1 MIFSKLF
8 RRLKPAT
15 LAARIFWG
23 VAAASLISA
32 VAIWGWLYNRFYESL
47 DREAS
52 ARMKQTAGALLFEVR
67 RLQSA
72 ENDHALKRALI
83 SHFWGL
89 EASAGMVQ
97 NLYWL
102 DLSGPRPDFIASFSN
117 AADGAASML
126 PPTSE
131 EAEDLVYD
139 FINDLDR
146 GEMVFP
152 DPYSLGEERR
162 FKIVLCPV
170 LDANGL
176 LESVIGIESDMEYL
190 RLAGDFRRL
199 LAEGIGLAVVVSL
212 LVSLLLARNVSA
224 KIGVFRDGVVRISAG
239 KKPEELRLSIL
250 ELDDL
255 YQAFIIMAADLEQQ
269 KAHVQKVFSRKL
281 DELAFTGGAIAHEIR
296 NPLSAIEMHFGLLK
310 REIARAGTA
319 TVESPAIQEI
329 EQQMGHLRRLLT
341 SFLDYSRKVRP
352 QCEKVV
358 LSEFFQRII
367 AGRRQILGDFA
378 FTLEIPEGLTGFF
391 DPAMLQQVIEN
402 LVNNSF
408 RAATEE
414 RLYLSLKAESD
425 GERLRFEVADNGP
438 GVPATIA
445 EQLFTPFVSGSA
457 DGNGFGLAI
466 SRKLVEAHGGEI
478 YHEKKSG
485 SGAVFV
491 IEVPQHENTRS

>member
-1 MIFSKLF
+1 M
-8 RRLKPAT
+8 
-15 LAARIFWG
+15 
-23 VAAASLISA
+23 
-32 VAIWGWLYNRFYESL
+32 
-47 DREAS
+47 
-52 ARMKQTAGALLFEVR
+52 FEVR
-67 RLQSA
+67 RVQSA
-72 ENDHALKRALI
+72 ENDHALRRALI
-83 SHFWGL
+83 GHFWGL
-89 EASAGMVQ
+89 EASAGMIQ

-102 DLSGPRPDFIASFSN
+102 DLSGPRPSFIASFSN
-117 AADGAASML
+117 SSADAASML

-146 GEMVFP
+146 GAMVFP

-190 RLAGDFRRL
+190 RLADDFRRL
-199 LAEGIGLAVVVSL
+199 LAEGVGLAVIVSL

-224 KIGVFRDGVVRISAG
+224 KIEVFRDGVAMISAG
-239 KKPEELRLSIL
+239 RQPEELRLSIR
-250 ELDDL
+250 ELDNL
-255 YQAFIIMAADLEQQ
+255 YQAFIRMAADLEQQ
-269 KAHVQKVFSRKL
+269 KTHVQKVFSRKL

-310 REIARAGTA
+310 REIARAGAA
-319 TVESPAIQEI
+319 TGESPAIQEI
-329 EQQMGHLRRLLT
+329 EQQLGHLRRLLT

-358 LSEFFQRII
+358 LHEFFQRII
-367 AGRRQILGDFA
+367 AGRRQILGDFT

-391 DPAMLQQVIEN
+391 DTAMLQQIIEN
-402 LVNNSF
+402 LVNNAF
-408 RAATEE
+408 RAATEGDLHLTVRAVTDGSLL
-414 RLYLSLKAESD
+414 RLKI
-425 GERLRFEVADNGP
+425 ADNGP
-438 GVPATIA
+438 GVPAAIA

-457 DGNGFGLAI
+457 GGNGFGLAI

-478 YHEKKSG
+478 YHEKNPD

>member
-1 MIFSKLF
+1 MSFF

-32 VAIWGWLYNRFYESL
+32 VAIWGWLYTRFYESL

-52 ARMKQTAGALLFEVR
+52 LRMKQTAESLLFEVR
-67 RLQSA
+67 RVQSA
-72 ENDHALKRALI
+72 ENDHALRRALI
-83 SHFWGL
+83 DHFWGL
-89 EASAGMVQ
+89 EASAGMIQ

-102 DLSGPRPDFIASFSN
+102 DLSGPRPSFIASFSN
-117 AADGAASML
+117 SSAGAFSML

-146 GEMVFP
+146 GSMVFP

-190 RLAGDFRRL
+190 RLADDFRRL
-199 LAEGIGLAVVVSL
+199 LAEGVGLAVIVSL

-224 KIGVFRDGVVRISAG
+224 KIAVFRDGVAMISAG
-239 KKPEELRLSIL
+239 RHPEELRLSIR

-255 YQAFIIMAADLEQQ
+255 YQAFIRMAADLEQQ
-269 KAHVQKVFSRKL
+269 KTHVQKVFSRKL

-310 REIARAGTA
+310 REIARAGAA
-319 TVESPAIQEI
+319 TGESPAIQEI
-329 EQQMGHLRRLLT
+329 EQQLGHLRRLLT

-358 LSEFFQRII
+358 LHEFFQRII
-367 AGRRQILGDFA
+367 TGRRQILGDFT

-391 DPAMLQQVIEN
+391 DPAMLQQIIEN
-402 LVNNSF
+402 LVNNAF
-408 RAATEE
+408 RAATEGDLHLTVRAVTDGSLL
-414 RLYLSLKAESD
+414 RLKI
-425 GERLRFEVADNGP
+425 ADNGP
-438 GVPATIA
+438 GVPAAIV

-457 DGNGFGLAI
+457 GGNGFGLAI

-478 YHEKKSG
+478 YHEKNPD

>member
-1 MIFSKLF
+1 MSFF

-32 VAIWGWLYNRFYESL
+32 VAIWGWLYARFYESL

-52 ARMKQTAGALLFEVR
+52 IRMRQMAESLLFEVR
-67 RLQSA
+67 RVQTA
-72 ENDHALKRALI
+72 ENDNALRRALI

-102 DLSGPRPDFIASFSN
+102 DLSGSRPVFIASFSS
-117 AADGAASML
+117 ATDGAVSML

-146 GEMVFP
+146 GAMVFP

-190 RLAGDFRRL
+190 RLAGDFKRL
-199 LAEGIGLAVVVSL
+199 LAEGVGLAVVVSL

-224 KIGVFRDGVVRISAG
+224 KIGIFRAGVVRLSVG
-239 KKPEELRLSIL
+239 EKPEEIRLSIR

-255 YQAFIIMAADLEQQ
+255 YQAFIKMAADLEQQ

-310 REIARAGTA
+310 REIARAGAA
-319 TVESPAIQEI
+319 TGETPAIQEI
-329 EQQMGHLRRLLT
+329 EQQLGHLRRLLT

-352 QCEKVV
+352 QREKVV
-358 LSEFFQRII
+358 LHDFLQRILES
-367 AGRRQILGDFA
+367 RRQVLGDFV
-378 FTLEIPEGLTGFF
+378 FTLEISENLTGFF

-402 LVNNSF
+402 LVNNAF
-408 RAATEE
+408 QAAAEGGLHLTVRAVTDGSLL
-414 RLYLSLKAESD
+414 RLQ
-425 GERLRFEVADNGP
+425 VADNGP
-438 GVPATIA
+438 GVPAAIA

-457 DGNGFGLAI
+457 GGNGFGLAI

-478 YHEKKSG
+478 YHEKNTD

-491 IEVPQHENTRS
+491 IEVPQA

>member
-1 MIFSKLF
+1 LSFF

-32 VAIWGWLYNRFYESL
+32 VAIWGWLYTRFYESL

-52 ARMKQTAGALLFEVR
+52 LRMKQTAESLLFEVR
-67 RLQSA
+67 RVQSA
-72 ENDHALKRALI
+72 ENDHALRRALI
-83 SHFWGL
+83 GHFWGL
-89 EASAGMVQ
+89 EASAGMIQ

-102 DLSGPRPDFIASFSN
+102 DLSGPRPSFIASFSN
-117 AADGAASML
+117 SSVGASSML

-131 EAEDLVYD
+131 EAEDLIYD

-146 GEMVFP
+146 GAMVFP

-190 RLAGDFRRL
+190 RLAYDFRRL
-199 LAEGIGLAVVVSL
+199 LAEGIGLAVIVSL

-239 KKPEELRLSIL
+239 KQPEELRLSIR

-255 YQAFIIMAADLEQQ
+255 YQAFIRMAADLEQQ
-269 KAHVQKVFSRKL
+269 KTHVQKVFSRKL

-310 REIARAGTA
+310 REIARVGAA
-319 TVESPAIQEI
+319 TGESPAIQEI
-329 EQQMGHLRRLLT
+329 EQQLGHLRRLLT

-352 QCEKVV
+352 QCEKVG
-358 LSEFFQRII
+358 LSEFFQRILD
-367 AGRRQILGDFA
+367 GRRQVLGDFA
-378 FTLEIPEGLTGFF
+378 FTLEIPESLTGIF
-391 DPAMLQQVIEN
+391 DPSMLQQVIEN
-402 LVNNSF
+402 LVNNAF
-408 RAATEE
+408 QAAAEGNLHLTLRAVTDGSLL
-414 RLYLSLKAESD
+414 RLK
-425 GERLRFEVADNGP
+425 VADNGP
-438 GVPATIA
+438 GVPAAIA

-457 DGNGFGLAI
+457 GGNGFGLAI

-478 YHEKKSG
+478 YHEKNPD
-485 SGAVFV
+485 SGAVFI

>member
-1 MIFSKLF
+1 MSFF

-32 VAIWGWLYNRFYESL
+32 VAIWGWLYTRFYESL

-52 ARMKQTAGALLFEVR
+52 LRMKQTAESLLFEVR
-67 RLQSA
+67 RVQSA
-72 ENDHALKRALI
+72 ENDHALRRALI
-83 SHFWGL
+83 GHFWGL
-89 EASAGMVQ
+89 EASAGMIQ

-102 DLSGPRPDFIASFSN
+102 DLSGPRPSFIASFSN
-117 AADGAASML
+117 SSVGASSML

-131 EAEDLVYD
+131 EAEDLIYD

-146 GEMVFP
+146 GAMVFP

-190 RLAGDFRRL
+190 RLADDFRRL
-199 LAEGIGLAVVVSL
+199 LAEGIGLAVIVSL

-224 KIGVFRDGVVRISAG
+224 KIGVFRDGVAMISAG
-239 KKPEELRLSIL
+239 RQPEELRLSIR

-255 YQAFIIMAADLEQQ
+255 YQAFIRMAADLEQQ
-269 KAHVQKVFSRKL
+269 KTHVQKVFSRKL

-310 REIARAGTA
+310 REIARVGAA
-319 TVESPAIQEI
+319 TGESPAIQEI
-329 EQQMGHLRRLLT
+329 EQQLGHLRRLLT

-352 QCEKVV
+352 QCEKVG
-358 LSEFFQRII
+358 LSEFFQRILD
-367 AGRRQILGDFA
+367 GRRQVLGDFA
-378 FTLEIPEGLTGFF
+378 FTLEIPESLTGIF
-391 DPAMLQQVIEN
+391 DPSMLQQVIEN
-402 LVNNSF
+402 LVNNAF
-408 RAATEE
+408 QAAAEGNLHLTLRAVTDGSLL
-414 RLYLSLKAESD
+414 RLK
-425 GERLRFEVADNGP
+425 VADNGP
-438 GVPATIA
+438 GVPAAIA

-457 DGNGFGLAI
+457 GGNGFGLAI

-478 YHEKKSG
+478 YHEKNPD
-485 SGAVFV
+485 SGAVFI

>member
-1 MIFSKLF
+1 MSLF
-8 RRLKPAT
+8 RWLKPAT

-32 VAIWGWLYNRFYESL
+32 VAIWGWLYTRFYESL

-52 ARMKQTAGALLFEVR
+52 FRMKQMAESLLFEVR
-67 RLQSA
+67 RVQPA
-72 ENDHALKRALI
+72 ENDHALRRALI

-102 DLSGPRPDFIASFSN
+102 DLSGPRPSFIASFSSST
-117 AADGAASML
+117 DGVASML

-146 GEMVFP
+146 GAMVFP

-190 RLAGDFRRL
+190 RLAGDFKRL
-199 LAEGIGLAVVVSL
+199 LAEGVGLAVVVSL

-224 KIGVFRDGVVRISAG
+224 KIGVFRAGVVRLSAG
-239 KKPEELRLSIL
+239 EKPEEARLSIR

-255 YQAFIIMAADLEQQ
+255 YRAFIKMAADLEQQ

-310 REIARAGTA
+310 REIARAGSA
-319 TVESPAIQEI
+319 TGETPAIQEI
-329 EQQMGHLRRLLT
+329 EQQLGHLRRLLT

-358 LSEFFQRII
+358 LRDFLQRIVES
-367 AGRRQILGDFA
+367 RRQVLGDFV
-378 FTLEIPEGLTGFF
+378 FTLEISEDLTGFF
-391 DPAMLQQVIEN
+391 DPAMLQQVVEN

-408 RAATEE
+408 RAASE
-414 RLYLSLKAESD
+414 RPLHLTLKAVVD
-425 GERLRFEVADNGP
+425 GRLLRLEVADNGP
-438 GVPATIA
+438 GIPAAIA

-457 DGNGFGLAI
+457 EGNGFGLAI

-478 YHEKKSG
+478 YHEKNTD

-491 IEVPQHENTRS
+491 IEVPQA

>member
-1 MIFSKLF
+1 MSFF

-32 VAIWGWLYNRFYESL
+32 VAIWGWLYTRFYESL

-52 ARMKQTAGALLFEVR
+52 LRMKQTAESLLFEVR
-67 RLQSA
+67 RVQSA
-72 ENDHALKRALI
+72 ENDHALRRALI
-83 SHFWGL
+83 GHFWGL
-89 EASAGMVQ
+89 EASAGMIQ

-102 DLSGPRPDFIASFSN
+102 DLSGPRPSFIASFSN
-117 AADGAASML
+117 SSVGASSML

-131 EAEDLVYD
+131 EAEDLIYD

-146 GEMVFP
+146 GAMVFP

-190 RLAGDFRRL
+190 RLADDFRRL
-199 LAEGIGLAVVVSL
+199 LAEGIGLAVIVSL

-224 KIGVFRDGVVRISAG
+224 KIGVFRDGVAMISAG
-239 KKPEELRLSIL
+239 RQPEELRLSIR

-255 YQAFIIMAADLEQQ
+255 YQAFIRMAADLEQQ
-269 KAHVQKVFSRKL
+269 KTHVQKVFSRKL

-310 REIARAGTA
+310 REIARAGAA
-319 TVESPAIQEI
+319 TGESPAIQEI
-329 EQQMGHLRRLLT
+329 EQQLGHLRRLLT

-358 LSEFFQRII
+358 LHEFFQRII
-367 AGRRQILGDFA
+367 TGRRQILGDFT

-391 DPAMLQQVIEN
+391 DPAMLQQIIEN
-402 LVNNSF
+402 LVNNAF
-408 RAATEE
+408 RAATEGDLHLTVRAVTDGSLL
-414 RLYLSLKAESD
+414 RLKI
-425 GERLRFEVADNGP
+425 ADNGP
-438 GVPATIA
+438 GVPAAIA

-457 DGNGFGLAI
+457 GGNGFGLAI

-478 YHEKKSG
+478 YHEKNPD
-485 SGAVFV
+485 SGAVFI

>member
-1 MIFSKLF
+1 LIFF

-52 ARMKQTAGALLFEVR
+52 TRMKQMAESLLFEVR
-67 RLQSA
+67 RLRGP
-72 ENDHALKRALI
+72 ENDHTLRRALI

-89 EASAGMVQ
+89 EVSAGMVQ

-102 DLSGPRPDFIASFSN
+102 DLAGPRPVFIASFSN
-117 AADGAASML
+117 AADGDASML

-146 GEMVFP
+146 GAMVFP

-199 LAEGIGLAVVVSL
+199 LAEGVGLAVVVSL

-224 KIGVFRDGVVRISAG
+224 KIGVFRGGVAMISAG
-239 KKPEELRLSIL
+239 KQPEELRLSIR

-255 YQAFIIMAADLEQQ
+255 YQAFIRMAADLEQQ

-310 REIARAGTA
+310 REIARTA
-319 TVESPAIQEI
+319 AATGESPAIQEI
-329 EQQMGHLRRLLT
+329 EQQLGHLRRLLT

-358 LSEFFQRII
+358 LHEFFQRIL
-367 AGRRQILGDFA
+367 AGRRQVLGDFA

-391 DPAMLQQVIEN
+391 DQAMLQQVIEN

-408 RAATEE
+408 RAAAEKQLHLT
-414 RLYLSLKAESD
+414 LKASSD
-425 GERLRFEVADNGP
+425 GSFLRLEVADNGP
-438 GVPATIA
+438 GVAAAIA

-478 YHEKKSG
+478 YHEKNPD

>member
-1 MIFSKLF
+1 MSLF
-8 RRLKPAT
+8 RWLKPAT

-32 VAIWGWLYNRFYESL
+32 VAIWGWLYTRFYESL

-52 ARMKQTAGALLFEVR
+52 FRMKQMAESLLFEVR
-67 RLQSA
+67 RVQPA
-72 ENDHALKRALI
+72 ENDHALRRTLI

-102 DLSGPRPDFIASFSN
+102 DLSGPRPSFIASFSSST
-117 AADGAASML
+117 DGVASML

-146 GEMVFP
+146 GAMVFP

-190 RLAGDFRRL
+190 RLAGDFKRL
-199 LAEGIGLAVVVSL
+199 LAEGVGLAVVVSL

-224 KIGVFRDGVVRISAG
+224 KIGVFRAGVVRLSAG
-239 KKPEELRLSIL
+239 EKPEEARLSIR

-255 YQAFIIMAADLEQQ
+255 YRAFIKMAADLEQQ

-310 REIARAGTA
+310 REIARAGSA
-319 TVESPAIQEI
+319 TGETPAIQEI
-329 EQQMGHLRRLLT
+329 EQQLGHLRRLLT

-358 LSEFFQRII
+358 LRDFLQRIVES
-367 AGRRQILGDFA
+367 RRQVLGDFV
-378 FTLEIPEGLTGFF
+378 FTLEISEDLTGFF
-391 DPAMLQQVIEN
+391 DPAMLQQVVEN

-408 RAATEE
+408 RAASE
-414 RLYLSLKAESD
+414 RPLHLTLKAVVD
-425 GERLRFEVADNGP
+425 GRLLRLEVADNGP
-438 GVPATIA
+438 GIPAAIA

-457 DGNGFGLAI
+457 EGNGFGLAI

-478 YHEKKSG
+478 YHEKNTD

-491 IEVPQHENTRS
+491 IEVPQA

>member
-1 MIFSKLF
+1 MSFF

-32 VAIWGWLYNRFYESL
+32 VAIWGWLYTRFYESL

-52 ARMKQTAGALLFEVR
+52 LRMKQTAESLLFEVR
-67 RLQSA
+67 RVQSA
-72 ENDHALKRALI
+72 ENDHALRRALI
-83 SHFWGL
+83 GHFWGL
-89 EASAGMVQ
+89 EASAGMIQ

-102 DLSGPRPDFIASFSN
+102 DLSGPRPSFIASFSN
-117 AADGAASML
+117 SSVGASSML

-131 EAEDLVYD
+131 EAEDLIYD

-146 GEMVFP
+146 GAMVFP

-190 RLAGDFRRL
+190 RLAYDFRRL
-199 LAEGIGLAVVVSL
+199 LAEGIGLAVIVSL

-224 KIGVFRDGVVRISAG
+224 KIGVFRDGVIRISAG
-239 KKPEELRLSIL
+239 KQPEELRLSIR

-255 YQAFIIMAADLEQQ
+255 YQAFIRMAADLEQQ
-269 KAHVQKVFSRKL
+269 KTHVQKVFSRKL

-310 REIARAGTA
+310 REIARVGAA
-319 TVESPAIQEI
+319 TGESPAIQEI
-329 EQQMGHLRRLLT
+329 EQQLGHLRRLLT

-352 QCEKVV
+352 QCEKVG
-358 LSEFFQRII
+358 LSEFFQRILD
-367 AGRRQILGDFA
+367 GRRQVLGDFA
-378 FTLEIPEGLTGFF
+378 FTLEIPESLTGIF
-391 DPAMLQQVIEN
+391 DPSMLQQVIEN
-402 LVNNSF
+402 LVNNAF
-408 RAATEE
+408 QAAAEGNLHLTLRAVTDGSLL
-414 RLYLSLKAESD
+414 RLK
-425 GERLRFEVADNGP
+425 VADNGP
-438 GVPATIA
+438 GVPAAIA

-457 DGNGFGLAI
+457 GGNGFGLAI

-478 YHEKKSG
+478 YHEKNPD
-485 SGAVFV
+485 SGAVFI

>member
-1 MIFSKLF
+1 MSLF
-8 RRLKPAT
+8 RWLKPAT

-32 VAIWGWLYNRFYESL
+32 VAIWGWLYTRFYESL

-52 ARMKQTAGALLFEVR
+52 FRMKQMAESLLFEVR
-67 RLQSA
+67 RVQPA
-72 ENDHALKRALI
+72 ENDHALRRTLI

-102 DLSGPRPDFIASFSN
+102 DLSGPRPSFIASFSSST
-117 AADGAASML
+117 DGVASML

-146 GEMVFP
+146 GAMVFP

-190 RLAGDFRRL
+190 RLAGDFKRL
-199 LAEGIGLAVVVSL
+199 LAEGVGLAVVVSL

-224 KIGVFRDGVVRISAG
+224 KIGVFRAGVVRLSAG
-239 KKPEELRLSIL
+239 EKPEEARLSIR

-255 YQAFIIMAADLEQQ
+255 YRAFIKMAADLEQQ

-310 REIARAGTA
+310 REIARAGSA
-319 TVESPAIQEI
+319 TGEPPAIQEI
-329 EQQMGHLRRLLT
+329 EQQLGHLRRLLT

-358 LSEFFQRII
+358 LRDFLQRIVES
-367 AGRRQILGDFA
+367 RRQVLGDFV
-378 FTLEIPEGLTGFF
+378 FTLEISEDLTGFF
-391 DPAMLQQVIEN
+391 DPAMLQQVVEN

-408 RAATEE
+408 RAASE
-414 RLYLSLKAESD
+414 RPLHLTLKAVVD
-425 GERLRFEVADNGP
+425 GRLLRLEVADNGP
-438 GVPATIA
+438 GIPAAIA

-457 DGNGFGLAI
+457 EGNGFGLAI

-478 YHEKKSG
+478 YHEKNTD

-491 IEVPQHENTRS
+491 IEVPQA

>member
-1 MIFSKLF
+1 MSFF

-32 VAIWGWLYNRFYESL
+32 VAIWGWLYSRFYESL

-52 ARMKQTAGALLFEVR
+52 TRMRQMAESLLFEVR
-67 RLQSA
+67 RVQSA
-72 ENDHALKRALI
+72 ENDHALRKAII

-102 DLSGPRPDFIASFSN
+102 DLSGPRPSFIASFSSGS
-117 AADGAASML
+117 DGSAVML

-146 GEMVFP
+146 GSMVFP

-190 RLAGDFRRL
+190 RLTGDFRRL

-212 LVSLLLARNVSA
+212 LVSLLLARNVSS
-224 KIGVFRDGVVRISAG
+224 KIGVFRDGVVRITAG
-239 KKPEELRLSIL
+239 KQPEDLRLSIR

-255 YQAFIIMAADLEQQ
+255 YQAFISMAADLEQQ
-269 KAHVQKVFSRKL
+269 KTHVQKVFSRKL

-310 REIARAGTA
+310 REIARAGAA
-319 TVESPAIQEI
+319 TGELPAIQEI
-329 EQQMGHLRRLLT
+329 EQQLGHLRRLLT

-352 QCEKVV
+352 QSEKIV
-358 LSEFFQRII
+358 LREFFQRILD
-367 AGRRQILGDFA
+367 GRRQVLGDFV

-402 LVNNSF
+402 LANNAF
-408 RAATEE
+408 RAAAQGI
-414 RLYLSLKAESD
+414 LHLVVKAVSD
-425 GERLRFEVADNGP
+425 GRLLRLEIADNGP
-438 GVPATIA
+438 GIPAAIT
-445 EQLFTPFVSGSA
+445 EQLFTPFVSGNT

-478 YHEKKSG
+478 YHEKNPD